1 MKRII
6 SGLMIVVWLATI
18 VGGCQKDSTV
28 TPASTPIIT
37 VDNAK
42 VTVLSYQADAA
53 KRTITFALQ
62 IAWLDGSSEQTT
74 FRIGMFENVD
84 GQNGVSATLADQ
96 SKLLWNYTSTID
108 VATESIYSITEKS
121 TDDLLTLTAYERDGN
136 RTEIYT
142 NKLGQSITFEIPAVL
157 SEKILNKATLTSN
170 EDQLAKATY
179 AKFRSFHSG
188 STSLENNRYGLL
200 VNALINSRLLTDV
213 VPRSNTVGKLTS
225 GEDNR
230 LHWTK
235 KLCIACKACA
245 AIKCFLG
252 GPANPLCDACA
263 GCAAACW
270 FVELLCATIL
280 NCNNGW

>member
-1 MKRII
+1 MKRIV
-6 SGLMIVVWLATI
+6 SGLMMAVWLSTMI
-18 VGGCQKDSTV
+18 IGGCQKDSTV
-28 TPASTPIIT
+28 APTSTPTIT

-42 VTVLSYQADAA
+42 VTVLNYQLDTTNLAV
-53 KRTITFALQ
+53 TFALQ

-84 GQNGVSATLADQ
+84 GQNGVSATLSDQ

-121 TDDLLTLTAYERDGN
+121 TDDLLTIATYERDGI

-142 NKLGQSITFEIPAVL
+142 NKLGQSITFEIPAGL

-170 EDQLAKATY
+170 EDKLVNATS

-188 STSLENNRYGLL
+188 STSLENNRYGFL

-213 VPRSNTVGKLTS
+213 VPRSNSVGKLAS
-225 GEDNR
+225 QEDSR
-230 LHWTK
+230 PGWQE
-235 KLCIACKACA
+235 KLCNGCEVCA
-245 AIKCFLG
+245 LVKCFVG
-252 GPANPLCDACA
+252 GPANSV
-263 GCAAACW
+263 CAACTGCVVGCYVADFICDI
-270 FVELLCATIL
+270 F
-280 NCNNGW
+280 GW